1 MIPLLGRARP
11 TAITPMPPHG
21 KAEVHSY
28 RQTLSAATMQATSG
42 FKYLNP
48 YLAGIG
54 LGLVLLLAFLVSGR
68 GLGASGAMMRTV
80 VQVEKAVAPAHVDGN
95 HYLAQ
100 YGGGDRNP
108 LDNWLVF
115 EALGV
120 LVGGLLSGVLAGRVR
135 RETNHGPR
143 IGRKTR
149 WLFAVLGG
157 GLFGFGAR
165 LARGCTSGVALTGG
179 ATLAAGSWVTMF
191 AIFAGAYGMAYFV
204 RRLWI

>member
-1 MIPLLGRARP
+1 MKSLVNNRY
-11 TAITPMPPHG
+11 M
-21 KAEVHSY
+21 
-28 RQTLSAATMQATSG
+28 
-42 FKYLNP
+42 NP
-48 YLAGIG
+48 YMAGIG

-80 VQVEKAVAPAHVDGN
+80 VQVEKAVAPAHVDAN
-95 HYLAQ
+95 YYLAQ
-100 YGGGDRNP
+100 YGGGDKNP
-108 LDNWLVF
+108 WDNWLVL

-135 RETNHGPR
+135 KETNHGPR
-143 IGRKTR
+143 ISKRTR
-149 WLFAVLGG
+149 WIFAVIGG

-165 LARGCTSGVALTGG
+165 LARGCTSGLALTGG
-179 ATLAAGSWVTMF
+179 ASLAAGSWVTMF